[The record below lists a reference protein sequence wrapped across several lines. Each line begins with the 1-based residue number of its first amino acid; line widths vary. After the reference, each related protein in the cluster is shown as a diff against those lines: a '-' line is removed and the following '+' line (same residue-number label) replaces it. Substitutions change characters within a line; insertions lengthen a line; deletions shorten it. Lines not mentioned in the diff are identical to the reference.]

1 MPHVESMSKAFTS
14 LFAFVAL
21 TAVSALSASAAPGD
35 AQREHTRVGMQEAK
49 SVLLSAA
56 ELGKGWL
63 SGPAQNPG
71 HITAACTGRLKPNES
86 DLVEI
91 GTDAEFSTR
100 GVNYLLQTAV
110 VYKTTADADAAWL
123 RTLRASP
130 AACMRKALRHI
141 QVQPTRGVRLF
152 LPYVAPVVTG
162 YRIVGR
168 FTAQGRVIAMYFDQV
183 LARRGRTITRVFLT
197 TFTRRAESSF
207 ENSLVRAIAKRLTA
221 RTPGEGSPA

>member
-1 MPHVESMSKAFTS
+1 MPKAFAS

-21 TAVSALSASAAPGD
+21 TAVSASSANAAPGD
-35 AQREHTRVGMQEAK
+35 AQRKHTRVGMQEAK

-71 HITAACTGRLKPNES
+71 HITATCTGHLKPNES
-86 DLVEI
+86 DLVEV
-91 GTDAEFSTR
+91 GTDAAFSTR

-110 VYKTTADADAAWL
+110 VYKTTADTDAAWS

-130 AACMRKALRHI
+130 LACMRKALQRIH
-141 QVQPTRGVRLF
+141 VQLTRGVPLY
-152 LPYVAPVVTG
+152 LPYIAPVVTG
-162 YRIVGR
+162 YRVVGR
-168 FTAQGRVIAMYFDQV
+168 FTAQGRMIAMYFDQV

-207 ENSLVRAIAKRLTA
+207 ESSLVRAIAARLTA
-221 RTPGEGSPA
+221 GTPGRGTPA